1 VKVFYA
7 LSLLGLGISSVFAEG
22 TLGHEAN
29 WTLRQSGTSWLQAN
43 DPTLLSPRLQT
54 QWEHEDRSEG
64 DSSGKVFVNLRE
76 AVLLSPNLAFGIQ
89 AEIPLQWA
97 SEGGEDFSGLGDAEF
112 RVGFVSRLSPKWRFG
127 LGLNGR
133 FDSASEA
140 ELGDGLFELRPI
152 AALRWDASKQLNLG
166 LNVERTFTPSPI
178 DQKTVETLQIRLPIV
193 VKLNHSWSGSVSY
206 QPKWNLAKG
215 DSRSDRLDL
224 SATVVLGKSKHVAL
238 TFGVEIPLSA
248 DTLDAKSFVGLQWF
262 YR

>member
-1 VKVFYA
+1 MKVFCA
-7 LSLLGLGISSVFAEG
+7 LSLLGLGLSPVLADRA
-22 TLGHEAN
+22 LGHEAN
-29 WTLRQSGTSWLQAN
+29 WTLHQPGMSWLQAN

-54 QWEHEDRSEG
+54 QWEHEDRSGG
-64 DSSGKVFVNLRE
+64 DSTGKVFVNVRE
-76 AVLLSPNLAFGIQ
+76 AVLLNPSLAFGIQ
-89 AEIPLQWA
+89 AEIPMQWA

-112 RVGFVSRLSPKWRFG
+112 RFGFVSRLSSKWRLG

-133 FDSASEA
+133 FDTASEA
-140 ELGDGLFELRPI
+140 ALGDGLFELRPI

-166 LNVERTFTPSPI
+166 INVERTFTPSPK
-178 DQKTVETLQIRLPIV
+178 DQRTVETLQIKLPVV

-224 SATVVLGKSKHVAL
+224 SATVVLGKFKHVAL

>member
-1 VKVFYA
+1 MKVFCA
-7 LSLLGLGISSVFAEG
+7 LSLLGLGLSPVLADG
-22 TLGHEAN
+22 PLAPEAN
-29 WTLRQSGTSWLQAN
+29 WTLHQPGISWLQAN

-54 QWEHEDRSEG
+54 QWEHEDRSGG
-64 DSSGKVFVNLRE
+64 DSTGKVFVNLRE
-76 AVLLSPNLAFGIQ
+76 AVLLNPNLAFGIQ

-112 RVGFVSRLSPKWRFG
+112 RFGFVSRLSSKWRLG

-133 FDSASEA
+133 FDTASEA
-140 ELGDGLFELRPI
+140 ALGDGLFELRPI

-166 LNVERTFTPSPI
+166 INVERTFTPSPK
-178 DQKTVETLQIRLPIV
+178 DQRTVETLQIKLPIV